1 MKKQTPSGYK
11 ILAGLKSLCTPGES
25 VTATRSSFHVFIP
38 LAASGQGQAEP
49 QEPSQIPEDF
59 PFKSAEC
66 GDCHVEA
73 CCFLPAS

>member
-1 MKKQTPSGYK
+1 MKEQRHSGDK

-25 VTATRSSFHVFIP
+25 VTATRSPFHVFIP
-38 LAASGQGQAEP
+38 HAASGQGQAEP